1 MFDTDNPNHPKR
13 AAVPVPDFTAI
24 IQVRRSK
31 APVVVAALLAIVAS
45 IVLLVVQAAA

>member
-1 MFDTDNPNHPKR
+1 MFDTDHSSHPQP
-13 AAVPVPDFTAI
+13 AIVPVPDFTAI
-24 IQVRRSK
+24 VQARRSK